1 MTSSFRLIAGKNT
14 NTLFDN
20 DITTNPLAGLMLGV
34 LATVLVQSSSTATS
48 IIGKKQQL
56 IFSLVNTGYMCKIAE
71 SNEDGMEALS
81 NQYAWLATKCKSL
94 HEQNKV
100 YLHDDFWKY
109 LARIIV
115 KNRIYTYTPHII
127 KQLQDTCWKH
137 AKNNN

>member
-56 IFSLVNTGYMCKIAE
+56 IFSLILN
-71 SNEDGMEALS
+71 
-81 NQYAWLATKCKSL
+81 
-94 HEQNKV
+94 
-100 YLHDDFWKY
+100 
-109 LARIIV
+109 
-115 KNRIYTYTPHII
+115 
-127 KQLQDTCWKH
+127 
-137 AKNNN
+137 